1 MARIL
6 EISRSIATIPLRLMR
21 APFVAAG
28 QLRRIANDPSTVGQ
42 ARRAFVE
49 DVTGRM
55 KAVAGFVLG
64 DDRMLTSG
72 QIERAKSA
80 ERLRAVAEEASADAI
95 ERKAR
100 QETALRIDEARRDR
114 EDASRREKEREAAI
128 GRETEREKIEIEAEA
143 AREQRY
149 AVENA
154 LEAAIVIDA
163 ADVALLD
170 ETERAAVAAEATEF
184 AAELARAEAEA
195 IEEASRSGE

>member
-100 QETALRIDEARRDR
+100 QETALRIEEARRDR
-114 EDASRREKEREAAI
+114 EGASRREKEREAAI